1 MSPAIV
7 KPRELRL
14 LPVDNPAKPGSSIA
28 RAFNPINVWGEAQFN
43 QEKMNAMNLI
53 FQDPNYLV
61 DSNGAGNVW
70 QRAKD
75 QSVFRVSV
83 LGKLLMLGILK
94 FSTMDPYGM
103 VRKYLYYFLRLNSRH
118 L

>member
-1 MSPAIV
+1 
-7 KPRELRL
+7 
-14 LPVDNPAKPGSSIA
+14 
-28 RAFNPINVWGEAQFN
+28 
-43 QEKMNAMNLI
+43 MNAMTLI